1 MGLGKTGVD
10 WEGMSMTDHVRYI
23 KIRRVLEEELDD
35 NLVNMG
41 DEELEYD
48 FMDVVDSKSTA
59 MGTVELEMLGLRL
72 RECLS
77 TLDERSSMIL
87 DMRFGLSDKAHTLK
101 EVGQKMGISQER
113 VRHLEIRALCRMRHT
128 ERRKILGE
136 YTQLGKCL

>member
-1 MGLGKTGVD
+1 MGLGKNGVD

-41 DEELEYD
+41 DEELERD
-48 FMDVVDSKSTA
+48 FMDVVDGESTV
-59 MGTVELEMLGLRL
+59 MGAVQLEMLGLKL

-87 DMRFGLSDKAHTLK
+87 DMRFGLSGKVHTLK

-113 VRHLEIRALCRMRHT
+113 VRHLEIRALCRMRHP

>member
-1 MGLGKTGVD
+1 MTIGKNGVD
-10 WEGMSMTDHVRYI
+10 WEGMSMTDHDRYI

-59 MGTVELEMLGLRL
+59 MGAVQLEMLGLRL

-87 DMRFGLSDKAHTLK
+87 DMRFGLSDKVHTLK
-101 EVGQKMGISQER
+101 EVGQKMGMSQER
-113 VRHLEIRALCRMRHT
+113 VRRLEAHALRRMRHP
-128 ERRKILGE
+128 ERSKILGE
-136 YTQLGKCL
+136 YSQYC

>member
-1 MGLGKTGVD
+1 MGLGKNGVD
-10 WEGMSMTDHVRYI
+10 WEGIALHDRVRYI

-59 MGTVELEMLGLRL
+59 MGAVELEMLGLRL

-113 VRHLEIRALCRMRHT
+113 VRRLETRALCRMRHP

-136 YTQLGKCL
+136 YTQFGKCL

>member
-1 MGLGKTGVD
+1 MGLGKNGVD
-10 WEGMSMTDHVRYI
+10 WEGIALHDRVRYI
-23 KIRRVLEEELDD
+23 KIRRVLEEELDN

-59 MGTVELEMLGLRL
+59 MGAVELEMLGLRL

-101 EVGQKMGISQER
+101 EVGQKMGISKDR
-113 VRHLEIRALCRMRHT
+113 VRQMQARALQRMRHP
-128 ERRKILGE
+128 ERSKIISE
-136 YTQLGKCL
+136 FAQYC

>member
-1 MGLGKTGVD
+1 MTIGKNGVD
-10 WEGMSMTDHVRYI
+10 WEGMSMTDHDRYI

-48 FMDVVDSKSTA
+48 FMDVVDSKLTA
-59 MGTVELEMLGLRL
+59 MGAVELEMLGLRL

-87 DMRFGLSDKAHTLK
+87 DMRFGLSDKSHTLK
-101 EVGQKMGISQER
+101 EVGQQMGLLKEP
-113 VRHLEIRALCRMRHT
+113 VRHLEIRALCRMRHP

>member
-1 MGLGKTGVD
+1 MTIGKNGVD
-10 WEGMSMTDHVRYI
+10 WEGMSMTDHDRYI

-48 FMDVVDSKSTA
+48 FMDVVDSKLTA
-59 MGTVELEMLGLRL
+59 MGAVELEMLGLRL

-87 DMRFGLSDKAHTLK
+87 DMRFGLSDKSHTLK

-113 VRHLEIRALCRMRHT
+113 VRHLEIRALCQMRHPK
-128 ERRKILGE
+128 RSKIISE
-136 YTQLGKCL
+136 FAQYC

>member
-1 MGLGKTGVD
+1 MTIGKNGVD

-23 KIRRVLEEELDD
+23 KIRRVLEEELDN

-59 MGTVELEMLGLRL
+59 MGAVELEMLGLRL

-101 EVGQKMGISQER
+101 EVGQKMGISKDR
-113 VRHLEIRALCRMRHT
+113 VRQMQARALHRMRHP
-128 ERRKILGE
+128 ERSKIISE
-136 YTQLGKCL
+136 FAQYC

>member
-1 MGLGKTGVD
+1 MTIGKNGVD
-10 WEGMSMTDHVRYI
+10 WEGMSMTDHNRYI

-59 MGTVELEMLGLRL
+59 MGAVELEMLGLRL

-113 VRHLEIRALCRMRHT
+113 VRHLETRALCRMRHP
-128 ERRKILGE
+128 ERSKIISE
-136 YTQLGKCL
+136 FAQYC

>member
-1 MGLGKTGVD
+1 MTIGKNGVD

-59 MGTVELEMLGLRL
+59 MGAVELEMLGLRL

-77 TLDERSSMIL
+77 TLDERSAMIL
-87 DMRFGLSDKAHTLK
+87 DMRFGLSDKVHTLK
-101 EVGQKMGISQER
+101 EVGQKMGMSQDH
-113 VRHLEIRALCRMRHT
+113 VRQMQARALHRMRHPK
-128 ERRKILGE
+128 RSKIISE
-136 YTQLGKCL
+136 FAQYC

>member
-1 MGLGKTGVD
+1 MTIGKNGVD
-10 WEGMSMTDHVRYI
+10 WEGMSMTDHDRYI

-59 MGTVELEMLGLRL
+59 MRAVELEMLGLRL

-87 DMRFGLSDKAHTLK
+87 DMRFGLSDKSHTLK

-113 VRHLEIRALCRMRHT
+113 VRHLEIRALQRMRHP
-128 ERRKILGE
+128 ERSKILGE
-136 YTQLGKCL
+136 YAQLGKCL

>member
-1 MGLGKTGVD
+1 MGLGKNGVD

-77 TLDERSSMIL
+77 TLDEMSSMIL

-113 VRHLEIRALCRMRHT
+113 VRHLETRALCRMRHP

>member
-1 MGLGKTGVD
+1 MGLGKNGVD
-10 WEGMSMTDHVRYI
+10 WEGIALHDRVRYI

-59 MGTVELEMLGLRL
+59 MGAVELEMLGLRL

-87 DMRFGLSDKAHTLK
+87 DMRFGLSDKVHTLK
-101 EVGQKMGISQER
+101 EVGQKMGMSQDR
-113 VRHLEIRALCRMRHT
+113 VRQMQARALHRMRHP
-128 ERRKILGE
+128 ERSKIISE
-136 YTQLGKCL
+136 FAQYC

>member
-1 MGLGKTGVD
+1 MTIGKNGVD
-10 WEGMSMTDHVRYI
+10 WEGMSMTDHDRYI

-48 FMDVVDSKSTA
+48 FMDVVDSKLTA
-59 MGTVELEMLGLRL
+59 MGAVELEMLGLRL

-87 DMRFGLSDKAHTLK
+87 DMRFGLSDKSHTLK

-113 VRHLEIRALCRMRHT
+113 VRHLEIRALCRMRHP
-128 ERRKILGE
+128 ERSQIIRE
-136 YTQLGKCL
+136 FAQYY

>member
-1 MGLGKTGVD
+1 MGLGKNGVD
-10 WEGMSMTDHVRYI
+10 WEGIALHDRVRYI

-41 DEELEYD
+41 DEELERD
-48 FMDVVDSKSTA
+48 FMDVVDGESTV
-59 MGTVELEMLGLRL
+59 MGAVQLEMLGLKL

-87 DMRFGLSDKAHTLK
+87 DMRFGLSGKVHTLK

-113 VRHLEIRALCRMRHT
+113 VRHLEIRALCRMRHPK
-128 ERRKILGE
+128 RSKIISE
-136 YTQLGKCL
+136 FAQYC

>member
-1 MGLGKTGVD
+1 MTIGKNGVD
-10 WEGMSMTDHVRYI
+10 WEGMSMTDHDRYI

-48 FMDVVDSKSTA
+48 FMDVVDSKLTA
-59 MGTVELEMLGLRL
+59 MGAVELEMLGLRL

-87 DMRFGLSDKAHTLK
+87 DMRFGLSDKSHTLK

-113 VRHLEIRALCRMRHT
+113 VRHLEIRALCRMRHPK
-128 ERRKILGE
+128 RSKIISR
-136 YTQLGKCL
+136 YYSFS